1 MGFLSFLQKNG
12 QHKLAPIPKGSF
24 TVDREGRIMMSTLP
38 RSFPKELLPG
48 IGKTI
53 LEIFRTAKEANAP
66 LVEVFIRFGALKVQA
81 REMRGGAIV
90 FLVPQQT
97 LSKPSKS

>member
-1 MGFLSFLQKNG
+1 MGFLSFFSRNG
-12 QHKLAPIPKGSF
+12 QHRLAPIPKGSF
-24 TVDREGRIMMSTLP
+24 TVDRAGRIMTSTLP
-38 RSFPKELLPG
+38 RAFPKERLPE
-48 IGKTI
+48 IGQTI
-53 LEIFRTAKEANAP
+53 LNVFRSAKEVNIP
-66 LVEVFIRFGALKVQA
+66 LTEVFVRFGALKVQA